1 MSINA
6 VSNNLS
12 GLGIQNLNLNS
23 LYGNIGNIG
32 SIESHTFSE
41 YLNKSIEA
49 INNQNSDK
57 SVVNITTVGM
67 PAQLQYELFNNGLS
81 EVGNKFENL
90 INTIDN
96 KVENNQEMSVG
107 QDNAG
112 NIGEKNSYDAKDLN
126 KDGEVSA
133 SEMLRYFANSFG
145 NFVQNQ
151 TENGFLQG
159 SSLKNFMQQQGLKA
173 YEKILPIAETA
184 LSML

>member
-6 VSNNLS
+6 VSGSLNGLNL
-12 GLGIQNLNLNS
+12 QNLGLNS
-23 LYGNIGNIG
+23 LYGNMGNIG

-81 EVGNKFENL
+81 ELGNKFENL
-90 INTIDN
+90 VNTIDN

-107 QDNAG
+107 KDNAG
-112 NIGEKNSYDAKDLN
+112 SPAENNSYDVKDLN

-133 SEMLRYFANSFG
+133 SEMLRYVADSVG

-151 TENGFLQG
+151 AENGFLQG
-159 SSLKNFMQQQGLKA
+159 SSLKSFMQNQGLKA
-173 YEKILPIAETA
+173 YEKFLPLAETA
-184 LSML
+184 LSMI